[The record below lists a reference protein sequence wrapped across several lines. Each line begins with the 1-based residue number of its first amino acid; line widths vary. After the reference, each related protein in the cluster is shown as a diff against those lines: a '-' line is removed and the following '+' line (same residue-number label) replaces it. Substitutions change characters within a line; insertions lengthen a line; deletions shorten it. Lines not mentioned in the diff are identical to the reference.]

1 MAEKLLNTRILL
13 KYDSYENWITNN
25 PVLKQGEVAIATIPS
40 GAGLDKIDDK
50 NLPNVMLKVG
60 DGTTPYQQLKFVS
73 GLAADVYEW
82 AKQSTKPTYTADEI
96 EGLSD
101 YISGEIQDTDTQYTL
116 VKDADKAYT
125 YKLMS
130 RAKGATEYANLV
142 ATIDMSDVQTR
153 LATLEASV
161 GEGGSVN
168 DQITAAIS
176 ALENAGQT
184 CGDGEVIS
192 KVTQKN
198 GVVAVEKKTLAA
210 ADIPELA
217 QSKITNLTTDL
228 AGKQDKLAIADAY
241 NAESNKVATVA
252 TVTNAVS
259 GLAKA
264 DTAVANEFVTSVSQ
278 ENGVIAISRSKISV
292 KNLDGG
298 IAISD
303 VTDLQSTLDGK
314 QNKLDIA
321 DEYNAGTNPV
331 ATVATITKMVADLNG
346 AMHFEGTVTGDTFEA
361 AIAAAIE
368 GGAAYEAG
376 DVVLYGYDEYVYD
389 GENWHILGNESIYY
403 TKADAETKHQSQDA
417 EIENLKTSKQ
427 DKLVFATAY
436 NAENNKA
443 ATAKDVT
450 DAVAAL
456 VKADAAVTGQFVTAV
471 SEENG
476 VISVSRAAL
485 GVSDIPELP
494 QSKVTGLVDTLAGVQ
509 TKLEIAD
516 GYDADTNKVAT
527 VKTVTNAIGALEK
540 DDTIVE
546 TSYVSGVSQKNGV
559 ITVERA
565 ALEKGKGIGKNL
577 ADIAF
582 SGNVNDLVQT
592 AGDVLVFSCGSSST
606 NI

>member
-40 GAGLDKIDDK
+40 GSNLDKIDEK

-60 DGTTPYQQLKFVS
+60 DGTTPYAQLKFVS

-153 LATLEASV
+153 LAALEASV

-168 DQITAAIS
+168 DQITSAIG
-176 ALENAGQT
+176 ALESAGQT

-198 GVVAVEKKTLAA
+198 GVVSVEKKTLAA
-210 ADIPELA
+210 TDIPELA

-228 AGKQDKLAIADAY
+228 AGKQDKLEIADAY
-241 NAESNKVATVA
+241 NAESNKVATVT
-252 TVTNAVS
+252 TVTNAVTA
-259 GLAKA
+259 LEKE
-264 DTAVANEFVTSVSQ
+264 DTAIANQFVTRVSQ
-278 ENGVIAISRSKISV
+278 KNGVIAVERSTISV

-298 IAISD
+298 IKIAD
-303 VTDLQSTLDGK
+303 VTDLESTLEGK

-346 AMHFEGTVTGDTFEA
+346 AMHFEGEVTGDTFEA

-368 GGAAYEAG
+368 GGAVYEAG

-389 GENWHILGNESIYY
+389 GQAWHVLGNESIYY
-403 TKADAETKHQSQDA
+403 TKADAEAKHTAQDA
-417 EIENLKTSKQ
+417 EIEGLKTSKQ

-436 NAENNKA
+436 DANTNKA
-443 ATAKDVT
+443 ATAKDISA
-450 DAVAAL
+450 AVAAL
-456 VKADAAVTGQFVTAV
+456 EKADTAVAGKFVTAV
-471 SEENG
+471 SEANG
-476 VISVSRAAL
+476 VISVEREAL
-485 GVSDIPELP
+485 TVFDIPELP
-494 QSKVTGLVDTLAGVQ
+494 QNKVTGLVDALAGVQ

-516 GYDADTNKVAT
+516 DYNADTNKVAT
-527 VKTVTNAIGALEK
+527 VKTVTNAVAALEK
-540 DDTIVE
+540 DDTAVE
-546 TSYVSGVSQKNGV
+546 TSYVSAVSQKNGV

-582 SGNVNDLVQT
+582 DGNVNSLVQT
-592 AGDVLVFSCGSSST
+592 QGDVLLLSCGSSSV